1 MCIYIYT
8 THDISKNQHVHWKI
22 PVSAS
27 FCTFDFYCMNISLWY
42 PRKILMT
49 SITAQDHPPPGTG
62 KAMELSQTQRWEPEI
77 GGGLRGCCE
86 KKALNYEENW
96 DFNHKNIVL
105 KHKESDLT
113 HHPMDLISSIGA
125 FSATL
130 VDRGGQSVD
139 DLMSFNG
146 GSQSRFPPFDRVFSK

>member
-1 MCIYIYT
+1 MHICMYISIYKYVHIYTYMYT

-105 KHKESDLT
+105 KHKDWNLRHQKWVST
-113 HHPMDLISSIGA
+113 QTPRH
-125 FSATL
+125 
-130 VDRGGQSVD
+130 
-139 DLMSFNG
+139 
-146 GSQSRFPPFDRVFSK
+146 FPINKVT